1 MARCN
6 LFGASAFPYPE
17 EQHPHAARG
26 KRLADFARSLDIRR
40 GMTYSSGRFS
50 KLIIDVYSPR
60 TRSTVLRSAILAF
73 GLAAF
78 REKRNILPVGP

>member
-6 LFGASAFPYPE
+6 LFGASVFPYPE

-26 KRLADFARSLDIRR
+26 EKLADFARSLDIRR

-50 KLIIDVYSPR
+50 KLIVDVYSPR
-60 TRSTVLRSAILAF
+60 TRTAGSTNLLYEMRASF
-73 GLAAF
+73 NKPGLNTC
-78 REKRNILPVGP
+78 E